1 MYEEPPDSPYFSAG
15 LIGADGRLMRL
26 HKGSAPPP
34 PPPPPP
40 PVRDQNRQMAVE
52 GERERSAASKRN
64 GYAAT
69 VNPRRS
75 LLGGSYDKPGSR
87 TLL

>member
-1 MYEEPPDSPYFSAG
+1 MYQEPDSPYFSAD
-15 LIGADGRLMRL
+15 LIGADGRLKRL

-40 PVRDQNRQMAVE
+40 PVRDSNRQVAAE
-52 GERERSAASKRN
+52 GELSRAAAARRQ

-69 VNPRRS
+69 VNPQKS
-75 LLGGSYDKPGSR
+75 LLGGTYDKPGSR
-87 TLL
+87 NLL